1 MGELVDKILSLDLS
15 KEEDRQK
22 FQELL
27 KEMEKNAYE
36 LGKQSVR
43 PIVENLMKKV
53 QKLKV
58 DRESV
63 LQKLRSISRQ
73 SDRAL
78 ELEKQLM
85 TLQAKLKEKEE
96 LLKRIEKEKE
106 LQRIKLQ
113 KLQEYQLDLDPAMVP
128 GSSEEEIDNFL
139 KQFKAKIDAVRK
151 QTEEELLK
159 KAKEVGM
166 SVKVE
171 SPTGQGEVKTELTAD
186 DIAKMSL
193 EEYLKHRDKI
203 LKQFSK

>member
-1 MGELVDKILSLDLS
+1 MSELTDKILSLDLS

-27 KEMEKNAYE
+27 KEMEKSAYE
-36 LGKQSVR
+36 AGKQSVR
-43 PIVENLMKKV
+43 PIVENLAKRI

-58 DRESV
+58 DKESV
-63 LQKLRSISRQ
+63 LQKLRNISRQ
-73 SDRAL
+73 SSRTL

-85 TLQAKLKEKEE
+85 TLQAKLKEKDE
-96 LLKRIEKEKE
+96 LLKRMEREKE
-106 LQRIKLQ
+106 LQQLKLK

-128 GSSEEEIDNFL
+128 GSSEEEVDNFL
-139 KQFKAKIDAVRK
+139 KQFKAKIDAVKK

-159 KAKEVGM
+159 KAKEIGL

-171 SPTGQGEVKTELTAD
+171 SPTGQGEMKTELTAE

-193 EEYLKHRDKI
+193 EEYMKHRDKI
-203 LKQFSK
+203 LRQFK

>member
-1 MGELVDKILSLDLS
+1 MSELVDKILSLDLS

-27 KEMEKNAYE
+27 KEMEKSAYE
-36 LGKQSVR
+36 SGKQSVR
-43 PIVENLMKKV
+43 PIVENLMKRV

-58 DRESV
+58 DKESV
-63 LQKLRSISRQ
+63 LQKLKSISRQ
-73 SDRAL
+73 SDKAL

-113 KLQEYQLDLDPAMVP
+113 KLQEHQLDLDPAMVP

-203 LKQFSK
+203 LRQFSR